1 MAANEYII
9 RILYETP
16 DGSSVGTAPISS
28 SAADAGRGAA
38 EAKPSPG
45 VSAASAVTSIGNT
58 MLQMESQRIS
68 TVTGSSQLAKKQS
81 LNAAAV
87 KGIMDVGL
95 SAAGGASVA
104 ASLGSAIGLSTGA
117 GAVIGV
123 AMTALNKVLDI
134 AANVADLNNKATVEK
149 SSINA
154 TKARA
159 SISWDRS
166 RER

>member
-1 MAANEYII
+1 
-9 RILYETP
+9 
-16 DGSSVGTAPISS
+16 
-28 SAADAGRGAA
+28 
-38 EAKPSPG
+38 
-45 VSAASAVTSIGNT
+45 

-123 AMTALNKVLDI
+123 AMAALNKALDI